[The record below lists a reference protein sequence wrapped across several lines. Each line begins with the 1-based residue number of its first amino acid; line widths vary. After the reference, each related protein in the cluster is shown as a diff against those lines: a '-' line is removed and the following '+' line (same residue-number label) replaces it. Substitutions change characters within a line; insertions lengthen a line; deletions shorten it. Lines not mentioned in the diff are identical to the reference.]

1 LLTYKILVEK
11 FNQKY
16 SILIDEQ
23 KQLIKE
29 YINNVSSVNSLK
41 TYIQAELPG
50 IQKNLIEKVKKISD
64 KVMQIKINEVINQLQ
79 LMREL
84 KNYDDNHVMA
94 LLNSYELVKEMEN
107 IKNE

>member
-1 LLTYKILVEK
+1 M
-11 FNQKY
+11 
-16 SILIDEQ
+16 
-23 KQLIKE
+23 
-29 YINNVSSVNSLK
+29 
-41 TYIQAELPG
+41 PG